1 MKQGLILEGGAMR
14 GLFTAGAMDVQM
26 EAGIRFDGIVG
37 VSAGAAF
44 GCNYKSRQIGRVLRY
59 NTTYCK
65 DWRYCSFRSLIQT
78 GDLYGAQFCYHTLPE
93 ELDLFDDAAFQA
105 DPAEFYAVC
114 TDVKSGQPVYHKV
127 ESAQYGDLEWIRAS
141 ASMPLVSR
149 VVEIDGQGLLDGG
162 ISDSIPLKFFEE
174 QGYEQNVVILTQ
186 PRGYVKKK
194 NSLQWLMK
202 LLLKQYPKV
211 LEAMEQRHIVYNE
224 TLQYILQKEQEGS
237 VFVIAPV
244 VMLDIGRTEKDPE
257 KLRQVY
263 ALGRKAAEARLQ
275 ELKTFLKQ

>member
-14 GLFTAGAMDVQM
+14 GLFTAGVMDVLM

-105 DPAEFYAVC
+105 DPTEFYAVC

-162 ISDSIPLKFFEE
+162 ISDSIPLKFFEG

-237 VFVIAPV
+237 VFVIAPEEK
-244 VMLDIGRTEKDPE
+244 LDIGRTEKDPE

-263 ALGRKAAEARLQ
+263 ALGRKATEARLQ

>member
-14 GLFTAGAMDVQM
+14 GLFTAGAMDVLM

-237 VFVIAPV
+237 VFVIAPEEK
-244 VMLDIGRTEKDPE
+244 LDIGRTEKDPE

-263 ALGRKAAEARLQ
+263 ALGRKASEARLQ

>member
-14 GLFTAGAMDVQM
+14 GLFTAGAMDVLM

-237 VFVIAPV
+237 VFVIAPEEK
-244 VMLDIGRTEKDPE
+244 LDIGRTEKDPE